1 MLLLLR
7 GVAARGGC
15 CCRSCCC
22 HCNCKQL
29 RATVLLTLLTFRN
42 LHQVTMFTL
51 ADHDWDAP
59 VPPDV
64 CLCCGLRLRRDHRYV
79 ERARVPV
86 PSVAGCGCRPIC
98 HECFKEVGGWLER
111 FPCLACAASCELGP
125 LCSAGCSSAAHRFVG
140 VPAGAVAGF
149 GAVQVRGI
157 NGVVF
162 PRVII
167 DDEDWI
173 YDEDRAEAEAEEAA
187 AESAAEAVR
196 AAAAGE
202 VVEPVAA
209 EASGG
214 A

>member
-1 MLLLLR
+1 
-7 GVAARGGC
+7 
-15 CCRSCCC
+15 
-22 HCNCKQL
+22 
-29 RATVLLTLLTFRN
+29 
-42 LHQVTMFTL
+42 MFTL

-59 VPPDV
+59 VAPDV

-98 HECFKEVGGWLER
+98 HECFEEVGGWLER
-111 FPCLACAASCELGP
+111 FPCLACAAVCELGP
-125 LCSAGCSSAAHRFVG
+125 LCGAGCSSAAHRFVG
-140 VPAGAVAGF
+140 MPAGAVAGF

-157 NGVVF
+157 HGVPF
-162 PRVII
+162 PRVIV
-167 DDEDWI
+167 DEEDWI
-173 YDEDRAEAEAEEAA
+173 YAEADAEDEVEAAVVAAEAAVAA
-187 AESAAEAVR
+187 AEAAV

-214 A
+214 E